1 MNLWSTRVTGLATCL
16 LLAAAGA
23 APALG
28 SERDDH
34 NLARAA
40 MESGQVLPLK
50 TVLAQLERER
60 PGTVLEVELERKAS
74 GWVYE
79 IKQLEAGGQLARIK
93 LDARTAQI
101 LDVKGGKP
109 PRAPDERAPRSH

>member
-1 MNLWSTRVTGLATCL
+1 MNLWSTRLTGLATCL

-109 PRAPDERAPRSH
+109 PRAPDEHAPRSH

>member
-1 MNLWSTRVTGLATCL
+1 MNLWSTRLTGLAACL
-16 LLAAAGA
+16 LLVAVST

-109 PRAPDERAPRSH
+109 PRAPDERHPRSH

>member
-1 MNLWSTRVTGLATCL
+1 MFRSPQRLTCI
-16 LLAAAGA
+16 AAWL
-23 APALG
+23 ALG
-28 SERDDH
+28 MLLPAASWASDRGDH
-34 NLARAA
+34 DLARTA

-50 TVLAQLERER
+50 TVLAHLERQR
-60 PGTVLEVELERKAS
+60 PGNVLEVELERKGS

-101 LDVKGGKP
+101 LSVKGGKGSS
-109 PRAPDERAPRSH
+109 ADDEHTRPTR